1 VYRERIIRP
10 LGLEHS
16 AYDPQ
21 GPIAGPHARGYL
33 VNRDGSLVDQ
43 TAVHWGIGA
52 EGGIVSDAAD
62 TARFLVA
69 LMQGRLLGPVAA
81 ARMRTGDFWSGGGD
95 TPSCGGSAYG
105 HSGAGEGYKTNVWV
119 SSDGSRVVVLLLN
132 GRMADQA
139 TGDLRAAQALDQL
152 YCSA

>member
-1 VYRERIIRP
+1 M
-10 LGLEHS
+10 
-16 AYDPQ
+16 
-21 GPIAGPHARGYL
+21 
-33 VNRDGSLVDQ
+33 
-43 TAVHWGIGA
+43 
-52 EGGIVSDAAD
+52 VSNAAD

-69 LMQGRLLGPVAA
+69 LMQDRLLGPTTLAG
-81 ARMRTGDFWSGGGD
+81 MRTGDFWTDPD

-105 HSGAGEGYKTNVWV
+105 HSGAGDGYKTNVWV
-119 SSDGSRVVVLLLN
+119 SSDGSRVVVLLVN

>member
-1 VYRERIIRP
+1 V
-10 LGLEHS
+10 
-16 AYDPQ
+16 
-21 GPIAGPHARGYL
+21 
-33 VNRDGSLVDQ
+33 

-52 EGGIVSDAAD
+52 EGGIVSSAAD
-62 TARFLVA
+62 TARFLTA
-69 LMQGRLLGPVAA
+69 LMQDRLLGPVAA
-81 ARMRTGDFWSGGGD
+81 AGMRTGDFWSGRD

-132 GRMADQA
+132 GRTANLA
-139 TGDLRAAQALDQL
+139 TSDRRAAQALDQL